1 MVFMVLSLGYI
12 PLFVAMIYSD
22 SVNAFSLDNLF
33 YLLGLIRRL
42 VIEKPSVAKVIFLC
56 NKVSSSSLDANIAVT
71 SNLIERLVYETSL
84 HING

>member
-42 VIEKPSVAKVIFLC
+42 VIEKLSVAKVIFLC
-56 NKVSSSSLDANIAVT
+56 NKVSSLDANIAAT

-84 HING
+84 HIDG

>member
-33 YLLGLIRRL
+33 YLLGLIQRL
-42 VIEKPSVAKVIFLC
+42 VIEKLSVAKVIFLC
-56 NKVSSSSLDANIAVT
+56 NKVSSLDANIAAT

-84 HING
+84 H

>member
-1 MVFMVLSLGYI
+1 
-12 PLFVAMIYSD
+12 MIYSD

-33 YLLGLIRRL
+33 HLLGLIRRL

-56 NKVSSSSLDANIAVT
+56 NKVSSSSLDANIAAT

>member
-42 VIEKPSVAKVIFLC
+42 VIEKLSVAKVIFLC
-56 NKVSSSSLDANIAVT
+56 NKVSSLDANIAAT
-71 SNLIERLVYETSL
+71 SN
-84 HING
+84 